1 MKFKIAMGLVLAG
14 LCVHSYADLVVVGKN
29 QANTNSAQPTS
40 SNNSS
45 KLPKNKPL
53 NSLVSKNCNE
63 MSMIANKAI
72 TARLDGERVHTIQ
85 AKVEEMYHGSSSPVK
100 NDKLFNYMAHKV
112 VLSAYAEKNIPPSND
127 LKARNALKANFT
139 HNQKVMC
146 VEYMNQIVQNQKTK

>member
-1 MKFKIAMGLVLAG
+1 MKIKIAMGLVLAG
-14 LCVHSYADLVVVGKN
+14 LCVHSYADLIVVGKN

-72 TARLDGERVHTIQ
+72 TARLNGERVHTIQ

-100 NDKLFNYMAHKV
+100 NDKPFNIMAHKV
-112 VLSAYAEKNIPPSND
+112 VLSAYSEKNLPKEGD
-127 LKARNALKANFT
+127 LKGRNTLKNNFS
-139 HNQKVMC
+139 HNQKMMC
-146 VEYMNQIVQNQKTK
+146 IEHFNRFT

>member
-72 TARLDGERVHTIQ
+72 TARLDGERVHTI
-85 AKVEEMYHGSSSPVK
+85 
-100 NDKLFNYMAHKV
+100 
-112 VLSAYAEKNIPPSND
+112 
-127 LKARNALKANFT
+127 
-139 HNQKVMC
+139 
-146 VEYMNQIVQNQKTK
+146 